1 MTKPSLKEECRL
13 KVMDEKCLS
22 GPFRISLGGLYA
34 RKTRDRMTTALAKQ
48 AGRPEERDP
57 DKKNNQHRILCAL
70 LPAEYRL
77 MPDGTDLANL
87 KEASISRFFICA
99 ENPNTGKLYSERQY
113 EAVGNNLIDLA
124 RKAGFR
130 TGEFTLLPHIRGQLQ
145 IMLAELT
152 ENERRDFSADAM
164 TLLERL
170 KNKSKKSPDL
180 ASHAEGLKKLGTLEE
195 QLAYLTVIALTW
207 SCWSWNNDA
216 LTKDLAFLLL
226 TPKKEGTEIQAV
238 ERKAAGR
245 RQRPL
250 CQAAGAVQR
259 RVQTEGFLH
268 LRQSSR
274 RHSCAAVRAGPCPG
288 RSILHAVCLLRRTRV
303 QKILPAAQPE
313 GTDAPC
319 LQIRLCRSAGGP
331 AEQIRVRCSAAS
343 SASACQSTARNSK
356 SGLQLH
362 QPVHK
367 NRLAVCTGYTAERSR

>member
-1 MTKPSLKEECRL
+1 MMTKPSLKEECCL

-34 RKTRDRMTTALAKQ
+34 RKTRDRMTTVLAKQ
-48 AGRPEERDP
+48 AGRPEERDT

-99 ENPNTGKLYSERQY
+99 ENPDTGKFYSERQY

-170 KNKSKKSPDL
+170 KNKSKKYPDL

-195 QLAYLTVIALTW
+195 QLAYLTVIALIW
-207 SCWSWNNDA
+207 GCFRNAAPPLPASSAGWRRR
-216 LTKDLAFLLL
+216 TKW
-226 TPKKEGTEIQAV
+226 
-238 ERKAAGR
+238 
-245 RQRPL
+245 
-250 CQAAGAVQR
+250 
-259 RVQTEGFLH
+259 
-268 LRQSSR
+268 
-274 RHSCAAVRAGPCPG
+274 CAA
-288 RSILHAVCLLRRTRV
+288 
-303 QKILPAAQPE
+303 LPAAI
-313 GTDAPC
+313 GWSFMWCTVC
-319 LQIRLCRSAGGP
+319 K
-331 AEQIRVRCSAAS
+331 RCWN
-343 SASACQSTARNSK
+343 ASAQSRARRFRCA
-356 SGLQLH
+356 
-362 QPVHK
+362 PM
-367 NRLAVCTGYTAERSR
+367 

>member
-1 MTKPSLKEECRL
+1 MMTKPSLKEECCL

-34 RKTRDRMTTALAKQ
+34 RKTRDRMTTVLAKQ
-48 AGRPEERDP
+48 AGRPEERDT

-77 MPDGTDLANL
+77 LPDGTDLANL

-99 ENPNTGKLYSERQY
+99 ENPDTGKFYSERQY

-170 KNKSKKSPDL
+170 KNKSKKYPDL

-216 LTKDLAFLLL
+216 LTKDLAYLLL
-226 TPKKEGTEIQAV
+226 TPKKEGTEIQAI
-238 ERKAAGR
+238 E
-245 RQRPL
+245 
-250 CQAAGAVQR
+250 
-259 RVQTEGFLH
+259 
-268 LRQSSR
+268 
-274 RHSCAAVRAGPCPG
+274 
-288 RSILHAVCLLRRTRV
+288 
-303 QKILPAAQPE
+303 
-313 GTDAPC
+313 
-319 LQIRLCRSAGGP
+319 
-331 AEQIRVRCSAAS
+331 
-343 SASACQSTARNSK
+343 
-356 SGLQLH
+356 
-362 QPVHK
+362 
-367 NRLAVCTGYTAERSR
+367 

>member
-1 MTKPSLKEECRL
+1 MMTKPSLKEECRL

-170 KNKSKKSPDL
+170 KNKSKKYPDL

-226 TPKKEGTEIQAV
+226 TPK
-238 ERKAAGR
+238 RKAQR
-245 RQRPL
+245 SRPL
-250 CQAAGAVQR
+250 RHGKKSGWQKTTTALPSCWSSAETRSDRRISSPAAKQQKA
-259 RVQTEGFLH
+259 FL
-268 LRQSSR
+268 RCGSR
-274 RHSCAAVRAGPCPG
+274 RTLSGPKHITC
-288 RSILHAVCLLRRTRV
+288 CL
-303 QKILPAAQPE
+303 
-313 GTDAPC
+313 
-319 LQIRLCRSAGGP
+319 
-331 AEQIRVRCSAAS
+331 SAAPN
-343 SASACQSTARNSK
+343 TGTKDPARCPARRN
-356 SGLQLH
+356 
-362 QPVHK
+362 
-367 NRLAVCTGYTAERSR
+367 